1 MLLDK
6 SETLY
11 SIHILFAYRIL
22 LFLTELLHTSES
34 WKEMY
39 VSTALSTPLA
49 LLSQSKPLSKAKWK
63 TRQLQLLRWSS
74 DDLDDVSK
82 GETQKV

>member
-22 LFLTELLHTSES
+22 LFLTELLQTSES
-34 WKEMY
+34 WKEM
-39 VSTALSTPLA
+39 
-49 LLSQSKPLSKAKWK
+49 
-63 TRQLQLLRWSS
+63 
-74 DDLDDVSK
+74 
-82 GETQKV
+82 